1 MSNIIIETIKS
12 RRSIRGYKNEQITDK
27 QLNEILEVG
36 MHAPSSH
43 NSQSWHFTVIQNKEV
58 INNISNKSKE
68 VMLNHEDSAVVQMG
82 KSDNNIFYNAPTVI
96 VVSGNENSNSGSTLV
111 DCSAAIENM
120 LIAAESLGLGSI
132 WIGQIKFF
140 FTLKDE
146 VKKLNIPEGYK
157 PHYAIAIGYKDE
169 DTKIKDKIINRN
181 VINFIK

>member
-1 MSNIIIETIKS
+1 MSNIIIETIKN
-12 RRSIRGYKNEQITDK
+12 RRSIRGYKNQQITDK
-27 QLNEILEVG
+27 QLNDILEAG

-43 NSQSWHFTVIQNKEV
+43 NSQSWHFTVIQNKEL
-58 INNISNKSKE
+58 IKHISDKAKE
-68 VMLNHEDSAVVQMG
+68 VMLSNKDSKVIEMG
-82 KSDNNIFYNAPTVI
+82 KVHNIFYNAPTI
-96 VVSGNENSNSGSTLV
+96 IIVSGNENSNSGSTIV

-120 LIAAESLGLGSI
+120 LIAAESLGIGSI

-146 VKKLNIPEGYK
+146 VRKLNIPDGYR

-169 DTKIKDKIINRN
+169 DIKIKDKIINRN